1 MFFALSVGDL
11 INGLSF
17 VAAGVFRNLFMFRGQ
32 YFVEVTDMQ
41 CLFHTPWAILML
53 FAGQFPALI
62 NLFIALERAVA
73 LHFAGWYRRKWKDG
87 YKLYLIVLSGSLTL
101 IFLLVAIIINSIHVT
116 TSTSRICAVMN
127 STGIV
132 FGTVHYALIAVAY
145 VFCFVVLAVIF
156 SKTNKRKLGA
166 TFVSPLAILHSDI
179 RSFVRYKQKQNEK
192 LRIYCLICNKFDLI
206 LKSSIFGKLWFP
218 RFRQK
223 YSRKCAKPTNDELR
237 RQRMMLAITGI
248 SVVLVSIPNL
258 VLILNEWKAPTIN
271 VLVVGAAYCLYATH
285 STLSLFIYLI
295 FRPDFRFRL
304 LSAIGLARFKSIVG
318 EPSRTQPS
326 KFKSVATT
334 MTTVG

>member
-156 SKTNKRKLGA
+156 SKTNKRK
-166 TFVSPLAILHSDI
+166 
-179 RSFVRYKQKQNEK
+179 
-192 LRIYCLICNKFDLI
+192 
-206 LKSSIFGKLWFP
+206 
-218 RFRQK
+218 
-223 YSRKCAKPTNDELR
+223 KPTNDELR